1 MLKKI
6 IHIALWIIALSVIVV
21 GLSFAN
27 INQEKT
33 VLTKPI
39 IKIDYASEN
48 RFIDEADVLKE
59 VIQPTNDSLKL
70 LNSLNVTQ
78 IEERLK
84 NHFAIKDAQAYK
96 TIDGKLE
103 VSVLQNRPI
112 IRVINKNG
120 QSFYMDE
127 DGFLMATSSKYT
139 ARLLVVSGEI
149 NSTYNEFNSQNFNTM
164 DDSIKSIT
172 LLDEIYELAKY
183 IDGSEFWKAQIEQI
197 YVNKELELEVIPK
210 VGNHIIVFGK
220 PNSIEAKFKKL
231 FVFYEKGLSK
241 TGWNEYS
248 KVDLSY
254 KNQIV
259 CTKIYN

>member
-1 MLKKI
+1 M
-6 IHIALWIIALSVIVV
+6 VV

-27 INQEKT
+27 KNQQKQK
-33 VLTKPI
+33 LTKPI
-39 IKIDYASEN
+39 IKIDFASEN
-48 RFIDEADVLKE
+48 RFIDENDVLKE
-59 VIQPTNDSLKL
+59 VVQSTNDTSRL
-70 LNSLNVTQ
+70 LNSLDVTQ

-84 NHFAIKDAQAYK
+84 NNFAIKDAQVYK

-103 VSVLQNRPI
+103 VLVLQNRPI
-112 IRVINKNG
+112 VRVINKKG
-120 QSFYMDE
+120 QSFYIDE
-127 DGFLMATSSKYT
+127 DGFLMSTSTKYT
-139 ARLLVVSGEI
+139 SRLLVVSGEI
-149 NSTYNEFNSQNFNTM
+149 HSTYNEFNSQNFNTM
-164 DDSIKSIT
+164 DDSIKYTTI
-172 LLDEIYELAKY
+172 LDEIYELAKY

-197 YVNKELELEVIPK
+197 YVNKEFELELIPK

-220 PNSIEAKFKKL
+220 PNSIETKFKKL